1 MEAPEDQ
8 GAPIKINGL
17 NEFSNQ
23 LPAEKVDHLVQI
35 G

>member
-8 GAPIKINGL
+8 GTPLKINHS
-17 NEFSNQ
+17 NEFNNQ
-23 LPAEKVDHLVQI
+23 LPAEKVDHLVPI